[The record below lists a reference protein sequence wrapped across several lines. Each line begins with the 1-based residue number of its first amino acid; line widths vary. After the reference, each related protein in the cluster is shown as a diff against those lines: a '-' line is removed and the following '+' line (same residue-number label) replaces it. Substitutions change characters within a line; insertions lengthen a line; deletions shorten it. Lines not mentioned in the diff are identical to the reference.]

1 MGNYNNSNGTIA
13 PSFKIGT
20 RGLLLRSGEIVTGL
34 DDVKEYRRLSV
45 TDTRSKQSHDV
56 AYYDLDI
63 PNYYINS
70 WKENV
75 EDGTTTLY
83 IYDKQNRNLVK
94 EVVIHSTF
102 DSSGVKTV
110 FKDENNQSTKVGS
123 IVTYADRAGQ
133 EIQDSGYSISDT
145 MLGLSDDAAKTVV
158 PTAKAVSDFIGVVSL
173 PLEERV
179 AGKYSGEIDKD

>member
-75 EDGTTTLY
+75 EDDPEAVFDSVEQWEKHKADPEARITVTAFKKIEHPVMKAEDILDDIITNMEENDRCFQDNTYRSNKTLLEAAQ
-83 IYDKQNRNLVK
+83 KFK
-94 EVVIHSTF
+94 EVVEKEVDPYYYGAF
-102 DSSGVKTV
+102 DVLCWLNKPNKG
-110 FKDENNQSTKVGS
+110 
-123 IVTYADRAGQ
+123 I
-133 EIQDSGYSISDT
+133 
-145 MLGLSDDAAKTVV
+145 
-158 PTAKAVSDFIGVVSL
+158 
-173 PLEERV
+173 
-179 AGKYSGEIDKD
+179 